1 VAALR
6 ERLRERDAVG
16 YIDTWI
22 GRIYVVVSGG
32 AVVGVSILS
41 EPEIDGVSLLPTDA
55 KVLERALVQLDEYFR
70 GLRRSFDLPLRPE
83 GTPFQKRVWEMTSA
97 IPYGETKTY
106 AEVAKAVG
114 VGRAAR
120 AVGAALSAN
129 PIPILIPCH
138 RVVRSDGS
146 PGGYAPDPRIKG
158 MLLKFEAEK
167 SGKEWFTGTGRSSVS
182 TRSRRS

>member
-1 VAALR
+1 VAALKEGLC
-6 ERLRERDAVG
+6 ERAALG
-16 YIDTWI
+16 HIDTWI
-22 GRIYVVVSGG
+22 GKVNVVVSRG

-41 EPEIDGVSLLPTDA
+41 EPEVDGVSPLPTDA

-70 GLRRSFDLPLRPE
+70 GLRRSFVLPLRPE
-83 GTPFQKRVWEMTSA
+83 GTHFQKRVWEVTSA

-106 AEVAKAVG
+106 AEVARAVG
-114 VGRAAR
+114 AARAAR

-146 PGGYAPDPRIKG
+146 PGGYSPNPSIKG

-167 SGKEWFTGTGRSSVS
+167 SGKEWFTGTGRSSGS

>member
-1 VAALR
+1 VAALK
-6 ERLRERDAVG
+6 ERLRERAAVG
-16 YIDTWI
+16 HIDTWI

-41 EPEIDGVSLLPTDA
+41 EPEVDGVSPLPTDA

-83 GTPFQKRVWEMTSA
+83 GTHFQKRVWEVTSA
-97 IPYGETKTY
+97 IPYGETKSY
-106 AEVAKAVG
+106 AEVARAVG

-146 PGGYAPDPRIKG
+146 PGGYSLDPRIKG

>member
-1 VAALR
+1 VR
-6 ERLRERDAVG
+6 ERLCERDAVG
-16 YIDTWI
+16 HIDTWI

-41 EPEIDGVSLLPTDA
+41 EPEVDGVSPLHTDA

-83 GTPFQKRVWEMTSA
+83 GTPFQRSVWQVTSA
-97 IPYGETKTY
+97 IPYGETRSY
-106 AEVAKAVG
+106 AEVARAVG
-114 VGRAAR
+114 AARAAR

-146 PGGYAPDPRIKG
+146 PGGYSPDPRIKG
-158 MLLKFEAEK
+158 MLLRFEAEN
-167 SGKEWFTGTGRSSVS
+167 SGKEWFAGTGRSSGS
-182 TRSRRS
+182 TRLRRS

>member
-1 VAALR
+1 ME
-6 ERLRERDAVG
+6 ERLRKRDAMGHV
-16 YIDTWI
+16 DTWI

-41 EPEIDGVSLLPTDA
+41 EPEVDGVSLLPTDA

-83 GTPFQKRVWEMTSA
+83 GTPFQKRVWEVTSA
-97 IPYGETKTY
+97 IPYGETMTY
-106 AEVAKAVG
+106 AEVARAVG
-114 VGRAAR
+114 VWRAVR
-120 AVGAALSAN
+120 AVGASLSAN

-146 PGGYAPDPRIKG
+146 PGGYSPDPRIKR

>member
-1 VAALR
+1 MKERLCERAAL
-6 ERLRERDAVG
+6 G
-16 YIDTWI
+16 SIDTWI
-22 GRIYVVVSGG
+22 GRIHVVVYGG

-41 EPEIDGVSLLPTDA
+41 EPEVDGVSLLHTDA

-70 GLRRSFDLPLRPE
+70 GLRGSFDLPFRPE
-83 GTPFQKRVWEMTSA
+83 GTPFQNRVWEVTSA

-106 AEVAKAVG
+106 AEVARAVG
-114 VGRAAR
+114 AARAAR

-146 PGGYAPDPRIKG
+146 PGGYSPDPRIKG
-158 MLLKFEAEK
+158 MLLRFEAEN
-167 SGKEWFTGTGRSSVS
+167 SAKEWFTGTGRSRGS